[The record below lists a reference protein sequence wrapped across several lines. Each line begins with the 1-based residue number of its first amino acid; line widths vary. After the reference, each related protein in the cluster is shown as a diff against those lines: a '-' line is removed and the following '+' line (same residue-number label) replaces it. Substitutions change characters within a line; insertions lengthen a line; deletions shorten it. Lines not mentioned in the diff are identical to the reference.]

1 MSEVWIWLAIG
12 FLGQALFSC
21 RFIVQWLVSERE
33 GRSVIPRA
41 FWYFSLFGG
50 MTLLIYAVHKQDPIF
65 IVGQAGGV
73 SYTRETSTLSDVP
86 SAARRTVEFGLEIR
100 YPSASWA
107 KRSG

>member
-1 MSEVWIWLAIG
+1 MSEVWIWLAVG

-33 GRSVIPRA
+33 GRSVIPQA

-50 MTLLIYAVHKQDPIF
+50 MTLLLYAVHKQDPVF

-73 SYTRETSTLSDVP
+73 FIYSRNLYFIWRAQR
-86 SAARRTVEFGLEIR
+86 SATNG
-100 YPSASWA
+100 
-107 KRSG
+107 